1 MYVSIVVDH
10 KLTLDSPD
18 IDVRKK
24 ALDIA
29 MEMISSKNVE
39 EVVLLL
45 KKELTKTIDQE
56 YEKVICLGTLST
68 SHINKN
74 RTMNTDNFSFTLSTL
89 VPSNF
94 QKLLPMSLVC
104 SWTLL
109 VTSTIHQP

>member
-1 MYVSIVVDH
+1 MYNFTALDPG
-10 KLTLDSPD
+10 LTSGSPD

-56 YEKVICLGTLST
+56 YEKVICFRQ
-68 SHINKN
+68 KN
-74 RTMNTDNFSFTLSTL
+74 YIRTNRVRTMNIDNSSSMLSTL
-89 VPSNF
+89 VPSNS
-94 QKLLPMSLVC
+94 QRLLPMSLAY
-104 SWTLL
+104 SWTSL
-109 VTSTIHQP
+109 VTSITRQP